1 MRLLL
6 KECRKLS
13 KSILFWGFVLILI
26 INWKTQFQGVTRQEI
41 GSSSREGSFLHQP
54 REGESYYGEKPA
66 DLETDKKAQEKVMAG
81 AVQTMVREYESNL
94 YACYPLGYYKEKS
107 LGSGEQEK
115 VAGYIREIT
124 GCTPEEVENMPPGYF
139 PANPVYAE
147 IPASGGDGDS
157 SYTIREDGGR
167 FIIETEQNQGNGAA
181 ETFVSRVS
189 FARFLEIAGDM
200 EHMIGKDSNYSLNL
214 LKAYYGRAEVSY
226 EEAAKRYGNL
236 TEKDGIT
243 GAFGRLYCD
252 YMGIMLGILPA
263 FVVSGLFLK
272 DKKNQMAELIAV
284 RSAGSWKLI
293 GARYGAC
300 IIMMLIPVLVL
311 TLESLLPLADY
322 GRKMQ
327 IAVDYLGFCKYIG
340 AWLLPTLLAVSAV
353 SMFLT
358 VLTGTPAAVFVQSA
372 VFFLALQ
379 NTASL
384 SGEYSLFTLNIR
396 HNMLG
401 GYELI
406 EENLKIIWYN
416 RLFLVGIAALFVG
429 LTAAVYCRKRRNGER
444 NYVLENKFQ
453 TLHRK

>member
-1 MRLLL
+1 
-6 KECRKLS
+6 
-13 KSILFWGFVLILI
+13 
-26 INWKTQFQGVTRQEI
+26 
-41 GSSSREGSFLHQP
+41 
-54 REGESYYGEKPA
+54 
-66 DLETDKKAQEKVMAG
+66 
-81 AVQTMVREYESNL
+81 
-94 YACYPLGYYKEKS
+94 
-107 LGSGEQEK
+107 
-115 VAGYIREIT
+115 
-124 GCTPEEVENMPPGYF
+124 
-139 PANPVYAE
+139 
-147 IPASGGDGDS
+147 
-157 SYTIREDGGR
+157 
-167 FIIETEQNQGNGAA
+167 
-181 ETFVSRVS
+181 
-189 FARFLEIAGDM
+189 
-200 EHMIGKDSNYSLNL
+200 MIGKDSNYSLNL

-429 LTAAVYCRKRRNGER
+429 LTAAVYSRKRRNGER

>member
-139 PANPVYAE
+139 PANPVHAE

-189 FARFLEIAGDM
+189 FARFRRSPEI
-200 EHMIGKDSNYSLNL
+200 
-214 LKAYYGRAEVSY
+214 
-226 EEAAKRYGNL
+226 
-236 TEKDGIT
+236 
-243 GAFGRLYCD
+243 
-252 YMGIMLGILPA
+252 
-263 FVVSGLFLK
+263 
-272 DKKNQMAELIAV
+272 
-284 RSAGSWKLI
+284 W
-293 GARYGAC
+293 
-300 IIMMLIPVLVL
+300 
-311 TLESLLPLADY
+311 
-322 GRKMQ
+322 
-327 IAVDYLGFCKYIG
+327 
-340 AWLLPTLLAVSAV
+340 
-353 SMFLT
+353 
-358 VLTGTPAAVFVQSA
+358 
-372 VFFLALQ
+372 
-379 NTASL
+379 
-384 SGEYSLFTLNIR
+384 NI
-396 HNMLG
+396 
-401 GYELI
+401 
-406 EENLKIIWYN
+406 
-416 RLFLVGIAALFVG
+416 
-429 LTAAVYCRKRRNGER
+429 
-444 NYVLENKFQ
+444 
-453 TLHRK
+453 